1 MLMGSSAAGWA
12 GLGLADWAAAGETN
26 TGRLKTTNSV
36 ARREPTQQRKSRR
49 EQSGREIMV

>member
-26 TGRLKTTNSV
+26 TGRLKATNSV